1 MMKRWKDNS
10 RAPVTIRSTGV
21 VQRIAQKRK
30 FLVLL
35 PGEWYIAH
43 EAYFYRRRSQM
54 DALIETSLEPRKEW
68 VTPELKKIDIA
79 IITAIGPNSGGDSQQ
94 GS

>member
-1 MMKRWKDNS
+1 
-10 RAPVTIRSTGV
+10 
-21 VQRIAQKRK
+21 
-30 FLVLL
+30 
-35 PGEWYIAH
+35 
-43 EAYFYRRRSQM
+43 M

-79 IITAIGPNSGGDSQQ
+79 IITAIGPTNGGDSQN